1 MKSGKFIQSMEVIR
15 KFTVYEPFSRVYEP
29 GKCLPLAAHALLLLL
44 DVFVA
49 HVGFLGG
56 GLLGGGAGG
65 LLLGLDLGPS
75 LGAGTTDGLDDPP
88 LPLLGVDLGHGTLL
102 VLSPVEDGPGDFTG
116 VLLALV
122 EDLGLAVDE
131 VHPLAVGLDEGL
143 AMAGEDL

>member
-1 MKSGKFIQSMEVIR
+1 MEVIR
-15 KFTVYEPFSRVYEP
+15 KFTVYEPFSRVYKP

-44 DVFVA
+44 DVLVA

-65 LLLGLDLGPS
+65 LLLG
-75 LGAGTTDGLDDPP
+75 GL
-88 LPLLGVDLGHGTLL
+88 LLLLGVDLGHGTLL